1 MANKPSKPRG
11 SQALKSDLKI
21 LRERG
26 LYKPKNSRAAPTEY
40 AKRIAKKFSDVIS
53 GKASVVTAKSAKRG
67 GKGFIEA
74 SRLAAGDR
82 AGTIRAVRNKVIVP
96 TQGGEQ
102 ARYSV
107 KTGRVR
113 VTRKTEGGNYI
124 RETFPGDHRSL
135 KAIKAQL
142 KPGDR
147 VAVPLFRGRKGVE
160 WQTMTP
166 EEFEAFWRQYSNR
179 GTAPAY
185 DKDGKRKIYHDLAS
199 HVQIFRY
206 EAPRAPRKRKLI

>member
-1 MANKPSKPRG
+1 MARKASKPG
-11 SQALKSDLKI
+11 ASQDLKSNLKI
-21 LRERG
+21 LKDRG
-26 LYKPKNSRAAPTEY
+26 LYKPKNSRAAPTGY

-53 GKASVVTAKSAKRG
+53 GKASVVTAKSAKHG

-74 SRLAAGDR
+74 ARLAMGDR

-113 VTRKTEGGNYI
+113 VTRKTEGGTYV
-124 RETFPGDHRSL
+124 RESFPGDHRSL
-135 KAIKAQL
+135 KTIKAQL

-160 WQTMTP
+160 WQTM
-166 EEFEAFWRQYSNR
+166 ELAEFEAFWRQYSSR
-179 GTAPAY
+179 GTAPVY
-185 DKDGKRKIYHDLAS
+185 DRVGKRKIYHDLAS